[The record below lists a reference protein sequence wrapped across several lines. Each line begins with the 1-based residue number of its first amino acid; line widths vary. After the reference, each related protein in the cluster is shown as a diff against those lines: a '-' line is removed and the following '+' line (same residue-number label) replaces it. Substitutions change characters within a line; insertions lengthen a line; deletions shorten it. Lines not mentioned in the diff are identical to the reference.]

1 MTFRFLGTG
10 TSNGVPVIGCNCE
23 VCRSNDPRDR
33 RLRTAALIET
43 DRTRILIDC
52 GPDIRAQLLPL
63 PFRKIDGVLLT
74 HEHYDHAGGLDDL
87 RPFCKFGDID
97 IYANQET
104 VMAVKHN
111 FPYCFV
117 DDLYP
122 GVPRLTLHT
131 IDKHRPLRIGDIDV
145 MPIEVMHDRLLI
157 LGYRFG
163 KLAYITDMK
172 TIADAELPYLD
183 GVEVLV
189 VNALRWDKPHHSH
202 QLVDDAVAF
211 ARRIGAPQ
219 TYLIHMTHEIGLF
232 DAANERLPQGVHLA
246 YDGLVIDLGTATSK
260 R

>member
-1 MTFRFLGTG
+1 MKFRFLGTG
-10 TSNGVPVIGCNCE
+10 TSHGVPVIGCNCE
-23 VCRSNDPRDR
+23 VCHSTDPRDL
-33 RLRTAALIET
+33 RLRSAALVET
-43 DRTRILIDC
+43 DSTRILIDC

-74 HEHYDHAGGLDDL
+74 HEHYDHAGGVDDL

-97 IYANQET
+97 IFANLET
-104 VMAVKHN
+104 VTAVKHN

-117 DDLYP
+117 DNLYP
-122 GVPRLTLHT
+122 GVPRLNLHT
-131 IDKHRPLRIGDIDV
+131 IAKHEALRIGDIDV
-145 MPIEVMHDRLLI
+145 VPIEVMHDELPI

-172 TIADAELPYLD
+172 TIAEAELPYLD

-211 ARRIGAPQ
+211 ARRIGARQ
-219 TYLIHMTHEIGLF
+219 TYLIHMTHEIGLT
-232 DAANERLPQGVHLA
+232 DAANERLPQGIQLA

-260 R
+260 

>member
-23 VCRSNDPRDR
+23 VCRSTDPRDR
-33 RLRTAALIET
+33 RLRTAALIAT

-63 PFRKIDGVLLT
+63 PFRKVDGVLLT

-104 VMAVKHN
+104 VAAVKHS

-117 DDLYP
+117 DDLYL
-122 GVPRLTLHT
+122 GVPRLTLHA
-131 IDKHRPLRIGDIDV
+131 IDKHRPFRVGDIDV
-145 MPIEVMHDRLLI
+145 MPIEVMHDRLPI

-211 ARRIGAPQ
+211 ARRIGARQ
-219 TYLIHMTHEIGLF
+219 TYLIHMTHEIGLT
-232 DAANERLPQGVHLA
+232 DAANERLPQGIQLA

-260 R
+260 